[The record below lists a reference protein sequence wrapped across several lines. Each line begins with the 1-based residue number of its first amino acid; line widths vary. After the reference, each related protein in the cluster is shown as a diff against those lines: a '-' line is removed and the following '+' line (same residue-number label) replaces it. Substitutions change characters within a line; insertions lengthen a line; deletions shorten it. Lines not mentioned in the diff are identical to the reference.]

1 MPNSVVGKKIRLKQ
15 DSGTTF
21 ESKSCYYLVLSFAVL
36 LVSSNS
42 IRALSYIFLGGLMCS
57 MVGYFWHK
65 IVRYWS
71 QVCHEINRKI
81 TSREITSWEIT
92 CRNIA
97 SCKTSSHELVR
108 RSIDLASTS
117 FNVKVCSSKS
127 SSWSPGWTRFANL
140 TLLLPSSASFL
151 VVLYLVWVPFSCAL
165 TFDKA

>member
-42 IRALSYIFLGGLMCS
+42 IHTSSYIFLGGLVCS
-57 MVGYFWHK
+57 IVGHFWHK

-117 FNVKVCSSKS
+117 FKVKVCSSKS
-127 SSWSPGWTRFANL
+127 SSWSPGLTRFANL

-165 TFDKA
+165 TFDEA